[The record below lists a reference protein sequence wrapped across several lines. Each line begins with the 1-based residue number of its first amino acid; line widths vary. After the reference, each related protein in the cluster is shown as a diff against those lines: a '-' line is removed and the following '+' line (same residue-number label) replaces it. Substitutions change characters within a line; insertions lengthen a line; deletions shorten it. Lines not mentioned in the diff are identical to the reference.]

1 MNAPLHLKLYLY
13 CIYLKIRF
21 SCLLT
26 HGIKMKYIPLLVT
39 HKRDGGG
46 SYNMNYLIKRRY
58 SLIHNRSSVFR
69 GQLCNVRGGGK
80 NTAAG
85 ALFCINGKSNL
96 YKQPFSN
103 HLPNTFPS
111 SLSILFVNPRGPL
124 SKFFKYSCN
133 KESEI
138 LQKSTKSVI
147 LY

>member
-1 MNAPLHLKLYLY
+1 MY
-13 CIYLKIRF
+13 
-21 SCLLT
+21 
-26 HGIKMKYIPLLVT
+26 G
-39 HKRDGGG
+39 
-46 SYNMNYLIKRRY
+46 
-58 SLIHNRSSVFR
+58 
-69 GQLCNVRGGGK
+69 GGGK

-147 LY
+147 LYWAYKAGTNLQKQVLNPKFNFQCNKSTVKVYNIM